1 MHRCNPSGISLM
13 GSLTNELF
21 KKPDR
26 LVNACDNYYLSAP
39 FFWLHHLTVFRI
51 LLHEACSF
59 VVLQL
64 GTGAKSRNLL
74 EVNRKYKGVSWRYSI
89 VKLWAC
95 VTCDNRADVCRHS
108 AAASVE
114 ITRWKT
120 SQHYQVSS
128 CSWINHPTSPLFFF
142 FKKTRCLYT
151 FRLLLYRSMSLF
163 STDILKK
170 FNQFLKGFSRDAF
183 PKQNGFNMAVAGAK
197 ASYVQSC

>member
-1 MHRCNPSGISLM
+1 MHRCNPSGISLL

-26 LVNACDNYYLSAP
+26 FVNACDNYYLSAT
-39 FFWLHHLTVFRI
+39 FFWVHLLTVFRI

-64 GTGAKSRNLL
+64 GTGAKSRDLL
-74 EVNRKYKGVSWRYSI
+74 EVNINYKGVSWRYSI

-95 VTCDNRADVCRHS
+95 VICDNRADVCRHS

-120 SQHYQVSS
+120 SQHYQVSLRS
-128 CSWINHPTSPLFFF
+128 LINHPTSPFFF
-142 FKKTRCLYT
+142 F
-151 FRLLLYRSMSLF
+151 FRNEMLIYF
-163 STDILKK
+163 
-170 FNQFLKGFSRDAF
+170 
-183 PKQNGFNMAVAGAK
+183 
-197 ASYVQSC
+197 